1 MTQTSELLVTHPAD
15 GVTVV
20 SLPEHAL
27 AEASREATR
36 EKLYALADVTRQG
49 ELRLDFAQ
57 IGYLDS
63 SALAALVTLH
73 RRLSQT
79 EGNLVLEKLA
89 PYLVELFKLTRLDTV
104 LNIQLGDAG
113 S

>member
-1 MTQTSELLVTHPAD
+1 MTQLSGLQVTYPAD

-27 AEASREATR
+27 SEASREATR
-36 EKLYALADVTRQG
+36 EKLVALADATGDG

-57 IGYLDS
+57 VAYLDS
-63 SALAALVTLH
+63 SALAVLVTVH
-73 RRLSQT
+73 RRLNQT

-113 S
+113 A